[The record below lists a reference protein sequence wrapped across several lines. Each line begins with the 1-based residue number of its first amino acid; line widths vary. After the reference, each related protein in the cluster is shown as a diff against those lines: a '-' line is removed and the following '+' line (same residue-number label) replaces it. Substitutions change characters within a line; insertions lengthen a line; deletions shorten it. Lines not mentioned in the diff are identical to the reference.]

1 MSCARVKPYQECDN
15 FYTVNTPVST
25 CVFGCTQIL
34 FQAQALSSGTV
45 SLNVYAPNCGYI
57 GGGSYVLFRVLV
69 NNNVV
74 ASLNPGQFYQTNLN
88 NGDVLEIRLDILP
101 NVAITGG
108 CTAGANI
115 CSTAQLST
123 SLPTPTPTPSS
134 ISQITKLLEILAILG
149 IITVVLVV
157 LLERYIS
164 PVV

>member
-1 MSCARVKPYQECDN
+1 MSCPRIKLYQACDN
-15 FYTVNTPVST
+15 FYTASTPVST

-57 GGGSYVLFRVLV
+57 GGGSLVLFRVLV

-88 NGDVLEIRLDILP
+88 SGDVLEIRLDILP
-101 NVAITGG
+101 NVVIFGG

-134 ISQITKLLEILAILG
+134 TSQITKLLEVLAILG
-149 IITVVLVV
+149 IIIVVLVV
-157 LLERYIS
+157 LLQRYIP

>member
-1 MSCARVKPYQECDN
+1 MSCVRVKPYQACDN

-25 CVFGCTQIL
+25 CVLGCTQIL
-34 FQAQALSSGTV
+34 FQAQAVSSGTV
-45 SLNVYAPNCGYI
+45 SLNVYAPNCRYI

-88 NGDVLEIRLDILP
+88 SGDVLEIRLDILP

-108 CTAGANI
+108 CTAGVNI

-134 ISQITKLLEILAILG
+134 ISQITKLLEVLAVIG
-149 IITVVLVV
+149 IIAVVLVI
-157 LLERYIS
+157 LLERYIP

>member
-1 MSCARVKPYQECDN
+1 MSCVRVKPYQACEY

-25 CVFGCTQIL
+25 CVLGCTQIL

-45 SLNVYAPNCGYI
+45 SLNVYAPNCVYI

-88 NGDVLEIRLDILP
+88 NGDELEIRLDILP

-134 ISQITKLLEILAILG
+134 ISQITRLLEVLAVIG
-149 IITVVLVV
+149 IIIVVLVV
-157 LLERYIS
+157 LFQRYIP

>member
-1 MSCARVKPYQECDN
+1 MSCPRVKPYQACEY
-15 FYTVNTPVST
+15 FYTPSTPVST

-88 NGDVLEIRLDILP
+88 PGDVLEIRLDILP

>member
-1 MSCARVKPYQECDN
+1 MSCVRVKPYEACEY
-15 FYTVNTPVST
+15 FYTASTPVST

-34 FQAQALSSGTV
+34 FQAQAVSSGTV
-45 SLNVYAPNCGYI
+45 ALNVYAQNCGYI
-57 GGGSYVLFRVLV
+57 GGGSSVLFRVLV

-101 NVAITGG
+101 NVAISP

-123 SLPTPTPTPSS
+123 SLPTPTPTPSP
-134 ISQITKLLEILAILG
+134 ISQITKLLEVLAILG
-149 IITVVLVV
+149 IITIVLVV
-157 LLERYIS
+157 LLERYIP

>member
-1 MSCARVKPYQECDN
+1 MSCVRVKPYQACEY

-25 CVFGCTQIL
+25 CVLGCTQIL
-34 FQAQALSSGTV
+34 FQAQAVSSGTV

-57 GGGSYVLFRVLV
+57 GGGSSVLFRVLV

-101 NVAITGG
+101 NVAISS
-108 CTAGANI
+108 CTAGVNI
-115 CSTAQLST
+115 CSSAQLST
-123 SLPTPTPTPSS
+123 SLPTPTPTPSP
-134 ISQITKLLEILAILG
+134 ISQITKLLEVLAILG
-149 IITVVLVV
+149 IITVVFVV
-157 LLERYIS
+157 LLERYIP

>member
-1 MSCARVKPYQECDN
+1 MSCVRVKPYQACEY

-25 CVFGCTQIL
+25 CVLGCTQIL
-34 FQAQALSSGTV
+34 FQAQAVSSGTV

-101 NVAITGG
+101 NVAISS
-108 CTAGANI
+108 CTAGVNI
-115 CSTAQLST
+115 CSSAQLST
-123 SLPTPTPTPSS
+123 SLPTPTPTPSP
-134 ISQITKLLEILAILG
+134 ISQITKLLEVLAILG
-149 IITVVLVV
+149 IITVVFVV
-157 LLERYIS
+157 LLERYIP